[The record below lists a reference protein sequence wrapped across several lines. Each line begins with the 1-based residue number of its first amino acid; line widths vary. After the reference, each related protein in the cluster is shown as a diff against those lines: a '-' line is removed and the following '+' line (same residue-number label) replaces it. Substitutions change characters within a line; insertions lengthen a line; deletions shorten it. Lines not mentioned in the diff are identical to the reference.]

1 MGSTMKIQFL
11 GAAGEVTG
19 SCYLL
24 DTGAAR
30 VLLDFG
36 MFQGSRQ
43 DEARNGTIPGFD
55 ARRLDA
61 VVLTHA
67 HVDHVGRMPLLARG
81 GFAGRIWATPAT
93 IDLARVILEDSAEI
107 QMADA
112 ARQNLRRQ
120 RMGGSALEPAHTKED
135 VERVLKLFVPIEY
148 GTPTTIASGIEARF
162 VDAGHIIGSASV
174 ELTVREGGRAKVVC
188 FSGDIGVKGHPLM
201 RDPTT
206 FDHADLVVME
216 STYGDRDHRPLADTV
231 REFEEIIKHAV
242 WEKQKVLIPAFA
254 VGRTQ
259 VLMYHLCELG
269 RGGRVPGFPVYI
281 DSPMAA
287 AATEIHRKF
296 RQDLD
301 PEARAI
307 LAYGERPDCVTRF
320 AFTRTADESR
330 RLNDQQGCMV
340 VIAASGM
347 CTGGRILHHLKHN
360 LWRKGVQV
368 VIAGY
373 QGHGTLGRRLVEG
386 AKVVRVL
393 GDWIQVRADIHTLGG
408 FSAHAGQGE
417 LMDWARGWAP
427 TKPRVYLTHG
437 EDPARLALAGRL
449 EKELGLRPMMPV
461 YGEVIEL

>member
-1 MGSTMKIQFL
+1 MKIHFL

-19 SCYLL
+19 SCYLIE
-24 DTGAAR
+24 TGAAR

-36 MFQGSRQ
+36 LFQGSRQ
-43 DEARNGTIPGFD
+43 DEARNREGLRFD
-55 ARRLDA
+55 AAKLDA
-61 VVLTHA
+61 AVLTHA
-67 HVDHVGRMPLLARG
+67 HVDHVGRMPLLPRQ
-81 GFAGRIWATPAT
+81 GFSGRIWATPAT
-93 IDLARVILEDSAEI
+93 VDLARVVLEDSVEVQCFDAE
-107 QMADA
+107 
-112 ARQNLRRQ
+112 RQNRVRQ
-120 RMGGSALEPAHTKED
+120 RRGEVALEPLYRAED
-135 VERVLKLFVPIEY
+135 VRRVMAAFSTSGY
-148 GTPTTIASGIEARF
+148 GQSTTIAPGVDLRF

-188 FSGDIGVKGHPLM
+188 FSGDIGVRGHPLM
-201 RDPTT
+201 RDPQT

-216 STYGDRDHRPLADTV
+216 STYGDRDHRPLGETV
-231 REFEEIIKHAV
+231 RQFEEIIKRAV
-242 WEKQKVLIPAFA
+242 WEKQKVLVPAFA

-269 RGGRVPGFPVYI
+269 RGGRVPSFPVYI

-287 AATEIHRKF
+287 AATEVHRRF

-307 LAYGERPDCVTRF
+307 LAYGERPDCV
-320 AFTRTADESR
+320 AKFTFTPTPEESR

-347 CTGGRILHHLKHN
+347 CTGGRIVHHLRHN

-417 LMDWARGWAP
+417 LVDWARAWAP
-427 TKPRVYLTHG
+427 TRPRVYLTHG
-437 EDPARLALAGRL
+437 EDPARMALAGRL
-449 EKELGLRPMMPV
+449 EKELGLGPMMPT

>member
-1 MGSTMKIQFL
+1 MKIHFL
-11 GAAGEVTG
+11 GASGEVTG

-24 DTGAAR
+24 ETSSAR
-30 VLLDFG
+30 VLVDFG
-36 MFQGSRQ
+36 LFQGSRQ
-43 DEARNGTIPGFD
+43 DDARNREDAGFD
-55 ARRLDA
+55 AARLDA

-67 HVDHVGRMPLLARG
+67 HVDHVGRMPLLPGRG
-81 GFAGRIWATPAT
+81 FRGKLWSTPAT
-93 IDLARVILEDSAEI
+93 MDLARVMLEDSAEV
-107 QMADA
+107 QAFDA
-112 ARQNLRRQ
+112 ERQTRRRQ
-120 RMGGSALEPAHTKED
+120 RMGGAALEPLYTRAQGD
-135 VERVLKLFVPIEY
+135 QVLARFSPSGY
-148 GTPTTIASGIEARF
+148 GQTTTIAPGIDIRF

-174 ELTVREGGRAKVVC
+174 EVTVREGGSTKVVC
-188 FSGDIGVKGHPLM
+188 FSGDVGVKGHPLM

-231 REFEEIIKHAV
+231 RQFEEIIKKAV

-269 RGGRVPGFPVYI
+269 KGGRVPSFPVYI
-281 DSPMAA
+281 DSPMASE
-287 AATEIHRKF
+287 ATEVHRRF
-296 RQDLD
+296 RKDLD
-301 PEARAI
+301 PAAQEI
-307 LAYGERPDCVTRF
+307 LSYGERPDCVTRF
-320 AFTRTADESR
+320 AFTPKAEESR
-330 RLNDQQGCMV
+330 KLNDVQGCMV

-347 CTGGRILHHLKHN
+347 CTGGRIVHHLKHN

-393 GDWIQVRADIHTLGG
+393 GEWLQVRADIHTLGG

-417 LMDWARGWAP
+417 LIDWARPWARSR
-427 TKPRVYLTHG
+427 PRVCLTHG
-437 EDPARLALAGRL
+437 EDPARMALAGRL
-449 EKELGLRPMMPV
+449 EKELGISPMMPGR
-461 YGEVIEL
+461 GEVVEL